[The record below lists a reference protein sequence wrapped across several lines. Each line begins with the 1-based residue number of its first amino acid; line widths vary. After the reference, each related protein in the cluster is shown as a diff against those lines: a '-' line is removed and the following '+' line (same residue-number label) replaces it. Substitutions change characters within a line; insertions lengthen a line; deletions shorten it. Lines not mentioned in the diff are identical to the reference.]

1 MEYWKAGR
9 LIMMRSI
16 ALAVVALIL
25 LFPAGLLAQKTYT
38 VKFATVAPD
47 GSTWMKVMREY
58 DETLQKESNGRLKF
72 RIYAGGVQG
81 REQDV
86 LRKIKIG
93 QLHSAGFT
101 GVGLG
106 DIAPM
111 VRILDTP
118 FLFRSHEE
126 IDHMLEV
133 FTPDFEK
140 AFEENGYVLL
150 GWAEVG
156 FVHVF
161 TNTRIRKPEDLQ
173 SLKLWTWEGD
183 PVALAAFRALNLSPI
198 PLSLE
203 NVLTSLQTGLLD
215 SYYTSP
221 YAALVL
227 QWYTRSKYMINV
239 PLANASGAV
248 LISKKFFDTLPADLQ
263 EILVRNGREAF
274 RKLTLLSRDENKQ
287 AIEEFKKRG
296 LELIEATPAD
306 IKIYVDAGASAR
318 RTLAEKLY
326 TADFLNRFEKELAA
340 FRASKSAG
348 K

>member
-1 MEYWKAGR
+1 MNRYAVLAG
-9 LIMMRSI
+9 I
-16 ALAVVALIL
+16 AVVL
-25 LFPAGLLAQKTYT
+25 LLPGGLLAQKTYT
-38 VKFATVAPD
+38 VKFATVAPE

-58 DETLQKESNGRLKF
+58 DETLQRESNGRLKF

-81 REQDV
+81 KEQDV
-86 LRKIKIG
+86 LRKVQIG

-101 GVGLG
+101 GVGIG
-106 DIAPM
+106 EIAPM

-118 FLFRSHEE
+118 FLFRTHEE
-126 IDHMLEV
+126 IDHILEV
-133 FTPDFEK
+133 FTPDFE
-140 AFEENGYVLL
+140 AALEANGYVLL

-161 TNTRIRKPEDLQ
+161 TNTKIQNPNDLKN
-173 SLKLWTWEGD
+173 LKLWTWEGD
-183 PVALAAFRALNLSPI
+183 PVALAAFEALNLNPI

-227 QWYTRSKYMINV
+227 QWYTRSKYMVNV

-248 LISKKFFDTLPADLQ
+248 LLSKKFYDALPSDLQ
-263 EILVRNGREAF
+263 EILVREGRKAF
-274 RKLTLLSRDENKQ
+274 RTLTLTSREENRQ

-296 LELIEATPAD
+296 MELIEATPSD
-306 IKIYVDAGASAR
+306 LKIYIDAGAAAR
-318 RTLAEKLY
+318 RKLAGRLY
-326 TADFLNRFEKELAA
+326 TTEFLSRIEKELEA
-340 FRASKSAG
+340 FRSG
-348 K
+348 KAAVK